1 MHEAPVH
8 PATPAVTAEVLAAAL
23 PFLRQYQGRTMVIK
37 YGGNAMTDPALQ
49 AAFAQDVVMLQ
60 LVGIRPVVVHG
71 GGPQIEAALKR
82 LGLRGEFIQGMR
94 VTDAPTMQAVEWV
107 LSGEVQQQIVGLI
120 NQAGGKAVGLSG
132 RDGGLLQAKKLAMP
146 DAAHHGA
153 FIDLGQVGDVV
164 SVDTAIVRRL
174 QDAGCIPVISPVGV
188 GAHNESYN
196 INADVV
202 AARMAT
208 ALQAEKLLM
217 LTNISGVLD
226 ADGHLLTRLSA
237 ARIDALI
244 ADGTISGGMI
254 PKISGALD
262 AAKAGVQAVHIVDGR
277 VPHVLLLEILTG
289 QAFGTMIY
297 PG

>member
-1 MHEAPVH
+1 MHEASVTP
-8 PATPAVTAEVLAAAL
+8 PTPAMAAEVLAAAL

-37 YGGNAMTDPALQ
+37 YGGNAMTEPALQ

-60 LVGIRPVVVHG
+60 LVGIRPVIVHG

-82 LGLRGEFIQGMR
+82 LGLRGEFIHGMR

-132 RDGGLLQAKKLAMP
+132 RDGGLLQAEKLAMP
-146 DAAHHGA
+146 DAAHPGA

-164 SVDTAIVRRL
+164 NVDTTIVRRL

-188 GAHNESYN
+188 GANNESYN

-226 ADGHLLTRLSA
+226 GAGQLMTRLSA
-237 ARIDALI
+237 AQIDAMV

-289 QAFGTMIY
+289 RAFGTMIY
-297 PG
+297 PA

>member
-1 MHEAPVH
+1 MNQAPVT
-8 PATPAVTAEVLAAAL
+8 PPTPAMAAEVLAAAL

-37 YGGNAMTDPALQ
+37 YGGNAMTEPALQ

-60 LVGIRPVVVHG
+60 LVGIRPVIVHG

-132 RDGGLLQAKKLAMP
+132 RDGGLLQAEKLAMP
-146 DAAHHGA
+146 DAAHPGA
-153 FIDLGQVGDVV
+153 FIDLGQVGDIV

-188 GAHNESYN
+188 GANNESYN

-226 ADGHLLTRLSA
+226 GAGKLMTRLSA
-237 ARIDALI
+237 AQIDAMV

-254 PKISGALD
+254 PKISGALE

-297 PG
+297 PA

>member
-1 MHEAPVH
+1 MHEASVTP
-8 PATPAVTAEVLAAAL
+8 PTPAMAAEVLAAAL

-37 YGGNAMTDPALQ
+37 YGGNAMTEPALQ

-60 LVGIRPVVVHG
+60 LVGIRPVIVHG

-132 RDGGLLQAKKLAMP
+132 RDGGLLQAQKLAMP
-146 DAAHHGA
+146 DAAHPGA
-153 FIDLGQVGDVV
+153 FVDLGQVGDVV
-164 SVDTAIVRRL
+164 SVDTAILRRL

-188 GAHNESYN
+188 GANNESYN

-226 ADGHLLTRLSA
+226 GAGQLMTRLSA
-237 ARIDALI
+237 AQIDAMV

-254 PKISGALD
+254 PKISGALE

-297 PG
+297 PA

>member
-1 MHEAPVH
+1 MA
-8 PATPAVTAEVLAAAL
+8 AEVLAAAL

-37 YGGNAMTDPALQ
+37 YGGNAMTEPALQ

-60 LVGIRPVVVHG
+60 LVGIRPVIVHG

-146 DAAHHGA
+146 DPAHPGA
-153 FIDLGQVGDVV
+153 FVDLGQVGDVV

-188 GAHNESYN
+188 GANNESYN

-226 ADGHLLTRLSA
+226 SAGKLMTRLSA
-237 ARIDALI
+237 AQIDAMV

-254 PKISGALD
+254 PKISGALE

-297 PG
+297 PA

>member
-1 MHEAPVH
+1 MNQAPVT
-8 PATPAVTAEVLAAAL
+8 PPTPAMAAEVLAAAL

-37 YGGNAMTDPALQ
+37 YGGNAMTEPALQ

-60 LVGIRPVVVHG
+60 LVGIRPVIVHG

-132 RDGGLLQAKKLAMP
+132 RDGGLLQAQKLAMP
-146 DAAHHGA
+146 DPAHPGA
-153 FIDLGQVGDVV
+153 FIDLGQVGDIV
-164 SVDTAIVRRL
+164 SLDTAIVRRL

-188 GAHNESYN
+188 GANNESYN

-226 ADGHLLTRLSA
+226 GAGKLMTRLSA
-237 ARIDALI
+237 AQIDAMV

-254 PKISGALD
+254 PKISGALE

-297 PG
+297 PA